1 MQELNEAEMF
11 RAVLNEMLEE
21 MKQVHRTIK
30 EMKGALAVQ
39 QEKID
44 GFQRQLENIQ
54 VVAPPT
60 DLQPLKDQF
69 AAGVSEFSIM
79 VKETLAGM
87 KVDYGQQL
95 QKVTQVLEAQ
105 PKPIVRRISLFPEND
120 HHGNFKYFFK
130 CLFLSIL
137 GFGLLAMIYAL
148 VQQRLE
154 QGSGY
159 QPAPYQSSR
168 SFTGSSSAP
177 SVPKASGGHS
187 KKRDRPHSAN
197 ISKDTTIPRGDS
209 FASSSNA
216 DAFRDGA
223 PR

>member
-1 MQELNEAEMF
+1 MF

-30 EMKGALAVQ
+30 EMNKTVVSLGERV
-39 QEKID
+39 D

-54 VVAPPT
+54 VVAPPL

-69 AAGVSEFSIM
+69 ASGLVDFSAQ

-87 KVDYGQQL
+87 EAGYSQQL

-130 CLFLSIL
+130 CLFLSTL
-137 GFGLLAMIYAL
+137 GFGLLAGLYAFGA
-148 VQQRLE
+148 QWLE
-154 QGSGY
+154 QGSGH

-168 SFTGSSSAP
+168 PFTESSSAP
-177 SVPKASGGHS
+177 PVPKASGKHS
-187 KKRDRPHSAN
+187 TKRDRTHSAN

-209 FASSSNA
+209 FASS
-216 DAFRDGA
+216 
-223 PR
+223 PP